1 MSAGFFRLERKMNID
16 KKFNEWISMQFK
28 GLSVTTLTQFLN
40 MDVSHSIFRHLNME
54 SVHVD
59 LYQYFT
65 GVRTDKICAIF
76 ETIKEL
82 VNLCDWL

>member
-1 MSAGFFRLERKMNID
+1 MSID
-16 KKFNEWISMQFK
+16 KKFNKWVSTQFK
-28 GLSVTTLTQFLN
+28 GLSVATLTQFLN
-40 MDVSHSIFRHLNME
+40 MGETLPIYKYLNME

-65 GVRTDKICAIF
+65 GVRTDKVCVIF

-82 VNLCDWL
+82 VNQCDWL